1 MKRHVTGTF
10 TFSGWAEDTSAEAEG
25 GARLGRASVANTFT
39 GALEASG
46 VVEYA
51 LVYTGPTD
59 GVFCGYEHLT
69 GSVEDRRGSFVIE
82 HRGRFAGDTVHC
94 ALTVVPG
101 SGSGE
106 LAGITGGG
114 SFTARHGEPSTTY
127 ALDYSLG

>member
-10 TFSGWAEDTSAEAEG
+10 TFSGWAENTSAQAVG
-25 GARLGRASVANTFT
+25 GARLGRASVSNTFT
-39 GALEASG
+39 GALDAAG

-51 LVYTGPTD
+51 LVYTSATE

-69 GSVEDRRGSFVIE
+69 GSVEGRRGSFVIE
-82 HRGRFAGDTVHC
+82 HRGRFTGDTVHC

-114 SFTARHGEPSTTY
+114 SFIARRGEPSTTY